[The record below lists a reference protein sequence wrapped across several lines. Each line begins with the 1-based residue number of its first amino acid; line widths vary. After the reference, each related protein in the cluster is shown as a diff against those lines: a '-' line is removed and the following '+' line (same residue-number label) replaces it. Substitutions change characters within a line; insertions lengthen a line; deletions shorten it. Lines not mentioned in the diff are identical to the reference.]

1 MAGARRE
8 PLAVLELVVG
18 AILALMVVVFG
29 AVGVGMLASQAS
41 VPGVNAEVC
50 VSTAPGGTVEFRQD
64 GDPALGPPGLA
75 DGITWRAEMI
85 QICEPDPDGSTAVLG
100 VVGLVVWAGAPLVF
114 FGLLWRLIR
123 SARRDGAFA
132 STIPGGLRT
141 LGRFLLGWAALDVV
155 VSGFING
162 ALLTRMTDRVVFFAS
177 EDLPWLLVL
186 LGIAFLALH
195 RVIGE
200 AVVLREDSEAT
211 I

>member
-18 AILALMVVVFG
+18 AIFALMVVVCG
-29 AVGVGMLASQAS
+29 AVGVGMLAGQAS

-50 VSTAPGGTVEFRQD
+50 VSTVPGSTVGFRED
-64 GDPALGPPGLA
+64 GDPSVGPVGLT
-75 DGITWRAEMI
+75 DGITWRTESI
-85 QICEPDPDGSTAVLG
+85 QICEPDPSGATAVLG
-100 VVGLVVWAGAPLVF
+100 VVGLLVWAGAPLVF

-132 STIPGGLRT
+132 ATIPGGLRT
-141 LGRFLLGWAALDVV
+141 LGRFLLAWAALDVV
-155 VSGFING
+155 VSGIVNG
-162 ALLTRMTDRVVFFAS
+162 ALLTRMTDHVVFFAS
-177 EDLPWLLVL
+177 DDLPWLLVL

-195 RVIGE
+195 RIIGE

>member
-8 PLAVLELVVG
+8 PLAVLELAVG
-18 AILALMVVVFG
+18 AIFALMVVMCG
-29 AVGVGMLASQAS
+29 AVGVGMVAGQAS

-50 VSTAPGGTVEFRQD
+50 VSTVPGSTVAFREH
-64 GDPALGPPGLA
+64 GDASFGPVGLA
-75 DGITWRAEMI
+75 DGITWRTESI

-100 VVGLVVWAGAPLVF
+100 VVGLLVWAGAPLVF

-132 STIPGGLRT
+132 ATIPGGLRT
-141 LGRFLLGWAALDVV
+141 LGRFLLAWAVLDVV
-155 VSGFING
+155 VSGVVNG
-162 ALLTRMTDRVVFFAS
+162 ALLTRMTDQVVFFAS
-177 EDLPWLLVL
+177 DGLPWLLVL

-195 RVIGE
+195 RIIGE

>member
-18 AILALMVVVFG
+18 AIFALLVVVFG
-29 AVGVGMLASQAS
+29 AVGFGMLASRAS
-41 VPGVNAEVC
+41 PPGVNTEMC
-50 VSTAPGGTVEFRQD
+50 VSTAPGGTVGFRQD

-100 VVGLVVWAGAPLVF
+100 VVGLLVWAGAPLVF
-114 FGLLWRLIR
+114 FGLLW
-123 SARRDGAFA
+123 
-132 STIPGGLRT
+132 
-141 LGRFLLGWAALDVV
+141 
-155 VSGFING
+155 
-162 ALLTRMTDRVVFFAS
+162 RVVFFAS